1 MKLHAKLMWVP
12 ALAAVLVMLPMG
24 QASAHRTDGRE
35 GMQGR
40 QLCAA
45 QGRRQGMAMARM
57 GPAAADSGM
66 LAVRDLIALE
76 CLYRRDGK
84 ADQIDA
90 LYRDVLDKATQPL
103 LRSIAYR
110 RLARMAWRRGEHAA
124 AEDLLK
130 RSLQEN
136 LK

>member
-1 MKLHAKLMWVP
+1 MKLHSKLMWVP
-12 ALAAVLVMLPMG
+12 ALAVVLVMLPMDP
-24 QASAHRTDGRE
+24 ASAHRTDDGA
-35 GMQGR
+35 GTQGR
-40 QLCAA
+40 QGCTA
-45 QGRRQGMAMARM
+45 QGRRQGMARM
-57 GPAAADSGM
+57 NSVAADTTM

-76 CLYRRDGK
+76 CLYRHEGK
-84 ADQIDA
+84 TEQIDA
-90 LYRDVLDKATQPL
+90 LYRDVLDQATQPL

-110 RLARMAWRRGEHAA
+110 RLARMAWRKGEHAA